1 MDHQEAARLQLI
13 ERYMLDELSPVQRE
27 EFEAHLF
34 VCPQCSEELRAAAIL
49 ADNARSVFRE
59 EAGRPPGALAEGAR
73 HHAGGEAPGFFERL
87 GGLVRV
93 PVFGPVLAAAALLA
107 VVSYQNLVQ
116 IPALRNELEK
126 VSAPRAVPAFALL
139 PVTRGD
145 EQVVSAPPGAR
156 SVILSFDLA
165 EPSAEG
171 YICAFIDES
180 GREWLSLKE
189 SAAPGADM
197 LTLQLDP
204 VRIPAGRHL
213 LIVRTGGGQEL
224 SRFRF
229 TFKP

>member
-1 MDHQEAARLQLI
+1 MDHQEAARQQLI
-13 ERYMLDELSPVQRE
+13 ERYLLDELSSVQRD

-34 VCPQCSEELRAAAIL
+34 VCPQCSEELRAGAIL
-49 ADNARSVFRE
+49 LDNARSVLRE
-59 EAGRPPGALAEGAR
+59 EVGRPPGALAEGAR
-73 HHAGGEAPGFFERL
+73 HHADGNAPGFLEKL
-87 GGLVRV
+87 GGLIRIPGFV
-93 PVFGPVLAAAALLA
+93 PVLAASALLA

-116 IPALRNELEK
+116 IPALRNDLEK
-126 VSAPRAVPAFALL
+126 ASAPRAVRAFALL

-156 SVILSFDLA
+156 SLILSFDLA
-165 EPSAEG
+165 APSKEG

-189 SAAPGADM
+189 AAAPGTDM

-204 VRIPAGRHL
+204 ARIPPGRHL
-213 LIVRTGGGQEL
+213 LIVKTGSGLEL

-229 TFKP
+229 TYQP